1 MVLHHHH
8 HQQFITFPIKPCAAR
23 SKQQRWY
30 GALHSVSPL
39 RFDTYAHQRIDMT
52 GEYGLSQDCQV
63 SVAGRK
69 HLQRDI
75 YFERNSTALK
85 IIPLDIYCPRTM
97 RLAMRIAYP
106 TLIEVSIATWAT
118 KY

>member
-1 MVLHHHH
+1 MVLHHHY
-8 HQQFITFPIKPCAAR
+8 QQFITLPIKPCAAR

-30 GALHSVSPL
+30 GALRSVSPL

-52 GEYGLSQDCQV
+52 GEYGLSQV
-63 SVAGRK
+63 SVASRK
-69 HLQRDI
+69 HLRRDI

-118 KY
+118 KS